1 MNSFRNFLIF
11 LIIFSNIN
19 YIINQNSKDKNIKKQ
34 KIKNQKLSEKQKRKI
49 INEIFFTKKMTN
61 KNINKNNKHKNGIN
75 KLTDKNNK
83 VKNINIE
90 ISNNFNNYQAI
101 KYNNEKLMFDE
112 KEINVIDYYDV
123 YSFEE
128 SYNIHPSIS
137 ETYIINEDYKKN
149 DLLIKF
155 NNNKYNQEEQVQ
167 RHLTRNINN
176 NKLFKKDNFI
186 QNNENKINYEY
197 EKTNRN
203 INIPP
208 NDEEFNYEMRHYR
221 NGKNFHH
228 QDYNTIRHG
237 PYGKVINLNFLNI

>member
-19 YIINQNSKDKNIKKQ
+19 SIINQNSKDKNIKKQ

-101 KYNNEKLMFDE
+101 KYNNEKLIFDE

-128 SYNIHPSIS
+128 SYILVVSAS
-137 ETYIINEDYKKN
+137 
-149 DLLIKF
+149 LI
-155 NNNKYNQEEQVQ
+155 E
-167 RHLTRNINN
+167 
-176 NKLFKKDNFI
+176 
-186 QNNENKINYEY
+186 
-197 EKTNRN
+197 
-203 INIPP
+203 
-208 NDEEFNYEMRHYR
+208 
-221 NGKNFHH
+221 
-228 QDYNTIRHG
+228 
-237 PYGKVINLNFLNI
+237 